1 MELEV
6 KALVIDSWAWIEY
19 FKGSASGKQAKEYIE
34 SGKEVLIS
42 AINVSEIYRFLLR
55 WCKSDNEVEQYI
67 GFVLKA
73 AFVIP
78 VDTDIAIKA
87 AKLKHERTKL
97 GKKFGLADAIV
108 LVTAQEH
115 GATVVSGDDDFEK
128 EESVI
133 FIGRLG

>member
-1 MELEV
+1 MELAA
-6 KALVIDSWAWIEY
+6 KAFVIDSWAWIEY
-19 FKGSASGKQAKEYIE
+19 FKGSTPGKRAKEYIE
-34 SGKEVLIS
+34 SGEEVLVS

-67 GFVLKA
+67 SFVLKA

-87 AKLKHERTKL
+87 AKLKHERTKF
-97 GKKFGLADAIV
+97 GRKFGLADAIV

-115 GATVVSGDDDFEK
+115 YGVVISGDDDFEK

-133 FIGRLG
+133 FIGSP